1 MQKVFTKQHVGYR
14 PPVQAFQIPTE
25 YENFA
30 LVTPETVAAIHALGA
45 EVHVWTINDP
55 DEMNRLLDL
64 GVDGIMSDF
73 PVRLLDVA
81 QKRGI
86 HTE

>member
-1 MQKVFTKQHVGYR
+1 MQKVFTKQLDGYR
-14 PPVQAFQIPTE
+14 PPGQAFQIPTE
-25 YENFA
+25 YEGVA